1 MRNLERRGW
10 LALKHFLRTGEA
22 IALPA
27 LEEVALPTTRCVAQP
42 GWEEG
47 REVCIYVCV
56 WSGGG

>member
-1 MRNLERRGW
+1 MRGW
-10 LALKHFLRTGEA
+10 LALKHFLHTGEA

-56 WSGGG
+56 WSGGR